1 MGIYTLEDVE
11 NLRSLYK
18 IKACR
23 RTNLKR
29 GVFIVLEVMERGS
42 SIRKDR
48 EPDYVVEPSV
58 YAMNIIG
65 KKMTYPLH
73 QYAAVPLF
81 NGILPGHRSYMEM
94 RKNMKVMSV
103 WESFPEVRPL
113 SVSFEFLRDGDNFN
127 FESPYIKVI
136 KEFAYDLFH
145 VDGIVEGLKMKKTTK
160 LSSHLR

>member
-11 NLRSLYK
+11 NIRSFQK

-23 RTNLKR
+23 RTNPKR
-29 GVFIVLEVMERGS
+29 GVFIVLEVMEQRS
-42 SIRKDR
+42 SIQKDR
-48 EPDYVVEPSV
+48 EPDYAVEPSV
-58 YAMNIIG
+58 YATNLAG

-73 QYAAVPLF
+73 QYATVPLF
-81 NGILPGHRSYMEM
+81 NGTLPGHRSYMEM

-113 SVSFEFLRDGDNFN
+113 SVSFEFLLKGDKFD
-127 FESPYIKVI
+127 FESPYYKVI

-145 VDGIVEGLKMKKTTK
+145 VDGIVDGLKMKKTTK